1 MSRLR
6 DFVCL
11 CALVCSSLDA
21 ARILAVFPTPSISHQ
36 LPFRPL
42 TQELAR
48 RGHEVVVITP
58 DPAFTTG
65 KAPENL
71 TEIDVHDVSYA
82 TWKQVMSKLINGKQ
96 DDSSSLYEIFDKAF
110 RTIFEQQTSVFEVKD
125 IIKNQN
131 HTFDLLLVEACFRQA
146 LGFSHVIKAPVIA
159 VSSLGAIF
167 DNYHV
172 IGAPTHPI
180 LYLDPLSSRI
190 YNLSIWEKVVVY
202 YDTFSKQNRHK
213 NKEAKEN
220 TVVRKIF
227 GEDTP
232 ALSELQNNID
242 MLFLNTHPIWEGNRP
257 VPPGVVHIGGIH
269 QTPEKKLP
277 QVCTSPPDCTVTL

>member
-58 DPAFTTG
+58 DPAFPKG
-65 KAPENL
+65 KTPENL

-82 TWKQVMSKLINGKQ
+82 TWRQIMSKINNGK
-96 DDSSSLYEIFDKAF
+96 DSSSQHEIFGEAI
-110 RTIFEQQTSVFEVKD
+110 RTIFEQQTSVFAVKD

-131 HTFDLLLVEACFRQA
+131 HTFDLLLVEAWFRQA

-159 VSSLGAIF
+159 VSSLGDF
-167 DNYHV
+167 CDNYHV

-180 LYLDPLSSRI
+180 LYPDPINSRI
-190 YNLSIWEKVVVY
+190 YNLSLWEKVDIFY
-202 YDTFSKQNRHK
+202 NTFSKQNQYK
-213 NKEAKEN
+213 NTEAKEN
-220 TVVRKIF
+220 TVVRRIF

-232 ALSELQNNID
+232 ALSELKNNID
-242 MLFLNTHPIWEGNRP
+242 MLFLNIHPIWEGNRP

-277 QVCTSPPDCTVTL
+277 QVCTPPQNCTVTL